1 MFRIKR
7 MHLSN
12 FRNVLDMLGDGADE
26 GTSQLADAQAM
37 NGIWRSSDQVQY
49 AFDSISSGNTSA
61 PLDRVT
67 RLYDEAPP
75 QMQQDP
81 PKAVNVKASG
91 KSVLD
96 ELGLRDDLTDAELR
110 RIRRDFAVR
119 NHPDRVPLWQRDEA
133 TKRMTLANVLID
145 RALKRKAARGR

>member
-1 MFRIKR
+1 

-26 GTSQLADAQAM
+26 GALQHTSSQAM
-37 NGIWRSSDQVQY
+37 HGVWRSSDQVQY
-49 AFDSISSGNTSA
+49 AFDSISSENVSA
-61 PLDRVT
+61 PMDRVA
-67 RLYDEAPP
+67 RLYDETPP
-75 QMQQDP
+75 QTQQDQ
-81 PKAVNVKASG
+81 PKAANFKANG
-91 KSVLD
+91 KSVFD
-96 ELGLRDDLTDAELR
+96 ELGLRDDLSDAELR

-119 NHPDRVPLWQRDEA
+119 NHPDRVPLAQRDEA